1 MFRYPLIPQAVRRAP
16 GLAHGFRVTASK
28 WLILVR
34 LLLGEIPDR
43 TEFAQPG
50 LSAALHPYFELTQ
63 SVKAG
68 DTLAF
73 KTVREG
79 GREGGEKGLWGV
91 SVWVGRLGG

>member
-1 MFRYPLIPQAVRRAP
+1 MRRAP

-73 KTVREG
+73 KTVRKG
-79 GREGGEKGLWGV
+79 GMEGLWG
-91 SVWVGRLGG
+91 